1 MATIVKNGNE
11 LRITS
16 IQGTYDKLPVG
27 VYNLE
32 CDENGYFLTK
42 TDDFKLPKKIY
53 GDKFQRRYNNR
64 RQRV

>member
-32 CDENGYFLTK
+32 CDESRYFLT
-42 TDDFKLPKKIY
+42 L
-53 GDKFQRRYNNR
+53 RC
-64 RQRV
+64 

>member
-32 CDENGYFLTK
+32 CDDSGYFLT
-42 TDDFKLPKKIY
+42 L
-53 GDKFQRRYNNR
+53 RC
-64 RQRV
+64 